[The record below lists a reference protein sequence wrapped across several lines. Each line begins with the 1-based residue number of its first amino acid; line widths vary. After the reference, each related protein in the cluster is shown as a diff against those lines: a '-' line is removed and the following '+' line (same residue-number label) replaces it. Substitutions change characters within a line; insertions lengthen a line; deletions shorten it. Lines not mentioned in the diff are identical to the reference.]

1 MATPPKKESLEE
13 TEDDWDLKNNES
25 QRREGEGDRDHKRS
39 QLWPD
44 FDFCNKRWYKNSKS
58 WCETNL
64 REISIPREVEA
75 G

>member
-1 MATPPKKESLEE
+1 MATPSKKESLEE
-13 TEDDWDLKNNES
+13 MKTTGTLRTTSPRGEGGGGPWS
-25 QRREGEGDRDHKRS
+25 QRSR
-39 QLWPD
+39 LWPD
-44 FDFCNKRWYKNSKS
+44 LDFCNKRWYKNSKS